1 MQSAGNMKTKLESRT
16 ETPLAVLVTNL
27 SLVIDQLEGGS
38 LGPPGLPFG
47 YTYDVYIVLLL

>member
-1 MQSAGNMKTKLESRT
+1 MQSAGKMKTKLESRT

-27 SLVIDQLEGGS
+27 SLVAEQLGRGARA
-38 LGPPGLPFG
+38 PPGFPSG